1 MPSSISKYLQV
12 ILIKISA
19 LFCKILLKFWQI
31 DVKSLKNNIL
41 CHGSKDK
48 RLYSSHFCIDL
59 ICQTISVTN
68 KKKHAVIK
76 IHNLEVKFA
85 FSAKLNN
92 VHHNIIPEMRIRNSL
107 SNMKQVVHCVTM
119 NSVLLH

>member
-1 MPSSISKYLQV
+1 MSNYFGNKSEKKY
-12 ILIKISA
+12 
-19 LFCKILLKFWQI
+19 
-31 DVKSLKNNIL
+31 
-41 CHGSKDK
+41 
-48 RLYSSHFCIDL
+48 
-59 ICQTISVTN
+59 
-68 KKKHAVIK
+68 AVIK

>member
-1 MPSSISKYLQV
+1 M
-12 ILIKISA
+12 
-19 LFCKILLKFWQI
+19 LKFLQI

-41 CHGSKDK
+41 FYGSKDK
-48 RLYSSHFCIDL
+48 NVYNHL
-59 ICQTISVTN
+59 ISVLTLFQTISVTN
-68 KKKHAVIK
+68 QKKHGEIK

-107 SNMKQVVHCVTM
+107 SNTKQVVHCVTM